1 MPQAIDVTVKNAANM
16 DVVFKVVTPSGG
28 DNTPA
33 IWELTAAGTSSL
45 SRPRAEMMAR
55 PNADKSARK
64 VLTSLT
70 VPYVVTDGVTGL
82 QKVAA
87 NVVFRNGE
95 MVAPRAVPDTLIA
108 DAVAYWA
115 GLMSSTLWKSSF
127 QSGYAPI

>member
-1 MPQAIDVTVKNAANM
+1 MPQAIDVTVKNAANA

-45 SRPRAEMMAR
+45 SRPRAEMMTR